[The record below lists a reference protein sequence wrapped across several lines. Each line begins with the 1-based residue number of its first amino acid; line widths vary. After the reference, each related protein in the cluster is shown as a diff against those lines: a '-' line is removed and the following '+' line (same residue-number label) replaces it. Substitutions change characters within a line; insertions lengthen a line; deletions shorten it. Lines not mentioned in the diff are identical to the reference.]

1 MICLDEI
8 VGYMTENATWH
19 LMDFLLNAR
28 HNITPNHLNP
38 HMIGVENDEFCFLE
52 KNVEKSNV
60 EECEFVWQI
69 GYIAFY
75 ALMGVPT
82 FAVEDSK
89 SQTSQTEVPYIGV
102 SHCSAALSSLIHQ
115 CLLFD
120 PSRRPKLSELQQC
133 IADNMDKQ
141 RFPKKKI
148 TNAKGKNY
156 SDSLINFWP
165 EEMVTVISLVLMM
178 AFPYVVYAQTDV
190 PKEMTTIIN
199 RCKSLRTSANA
210 NKVSREFLYDR
221 QWTLMDEIDIDR
233 RGECTVKDKV
243 TMFGV
248 NDIGYRIAK
257 RQNGV
262 TNMGGRFR
270 NGQDERYKFS
280 FIEITIKKN
289 MSVSYEI
296 TGRQGLQQFAVLPYH
311 NTSAFTV
318 SVTKGGK
325 IFGKATMKDG
335 TCYLQL
341 DKKVSKSDRFK
352 LLIQNK
358 TGKNMAFVIVN
369 YNPGK

>member
-28 HNITPNHLNP
+28 QNITPNHLNP

-178 AFPYVVYAQTDV
+178 AFPYVLC
-190 PKEMTTIIN
+190 PN
-199 RCKSLRTSANA
+199 
-210 NKVSREFLYDR
+210 
-221 QWTLMDEIDIDR
+221 
-233 RGECTVKDKV
+233 
-243 TMFGV
+243 
-248 NDIGYRIAK
+248 
-257 RQNGV
+257 
-262 TNMGGRFR
+262 
-270 NGQDERYKFS
+270 
-280 FIEITIKKN
+280 
-289 MSVSYEI
+289 
-296 TGRQGLQQFAVLPYH
+296 
-311 NTSAFTV
+311 
-318 SVTKGGK
+318 
-325 IFGKATMKDG
+325 
-335 TCYLQL
+335 
-341 DKKVSKSDRFK
+341 
-352 LLIQNK
+352 
-358 TGKNMAFVIVN
+358 
-369 YNPGK
+369 

>member
-19 LMDFLLNAR
+19 LMDFLLNAKL
-28 HNITPNHLNP
+28 NITPNHLNP

-52 KNVEKSNV
+52 KNVENSNV
-60 EECEFVWQI
+60 EECE
-69 GYIAFY
+69 
-75 ALMGVPT
+75 L
-82 FAVEDSK
+82 EDSK

-165 EEMVTVISLVLMM
+165 EEMVTVIGLVLMM
-178 AFPYVVYAQTDV
+178 AFPNVVHAQTDV

-335 TCYLQL
+335 TCYVQL
-341 DKKVSKSDRFK
+341 DKKVLKSDRFK